1 MAKPDK
7 ETLDRTPPP
16 SEFISAIF
24 NSKTPEGLT
33 LTESE
38 WDNEYQGTEEAFL
51 KAGFIKPEWLPGY
64 AGNPKRKVTVTIING
79 ELGILPPRF
88 ANKVTNY
95 QWDNGYICITK
106 SSTGLTAAVNC
117 LAEEFEKREAIG
129 FLKRKAERIEEA
141 RAEIDASIRQLPTRP
156 EQYLHRSLHSIRA
169 FTNLVRRDLTDSF
182 GHSGGFGFPPELI
195 GEFDS
200 FVARFNQLLDDTSI
214 TFDQEKRDGEISAIE
229 KEKLARHRLTAED
242 LQS

>member
-1 MAKPDK
+1 MNKPTK
-7 ETLDRTPPP
+7 SASLP

-38 WDNEYQGTEEAFL
+38 WDNEYRGTEEAFL
-51 KAGFIKPEWLPGY
+51 KAGFIKPEWLPGH
-64 AGNPKRKVTVTIING
+64 AGNPKGKVTVTIING

-106 SSTGLTAAVNC
+106 SSAGLTVTVNC
-117 LAEEFEKREAIG
+117 LREEFEKREEVG
-129 FLKRKAERIEEA
+129 NLKRKAERIEEA

-182 GHSGGFGFPPELI
+182 GHSGGFGFPPEFI

-200 FVARFNQLLDDTSI
+200 FVARFTQLLDYTSI
-214 TFDQEKRDGEISAIE
+214 TFDQEKRNQDIAGIE
-229 KEKLARHRLTAED
+229 KTVLEKFRGLTDED
-242 LQS
+242 IRP